1 MKNITFTDTEYLN
14 RKRITKREE
23 FLNIM
28 DHIIPWQEWLDY
40 ISPFYY
46 TSGRRGRPPIKLETI
61 LRMYL
66 LQCWFN
72 LSDEGVEE
80 AIYDSY
86 AMRNFMKVDF
96 YTESVPDATTLLKFR
111 HLLEKNNLAEVLFN
125 AIKNGL
131 SSNGCLM
138 QGGTIVDATII
149 SAPSSTKN
157 KTKSRDPEMAS
168 TKKGNQYYFGMKC
181 HVGVDTGTGLV
192 HTIETTSANVH
203 DIAVASKLIR
213 ENDYS
218 VHGDSGYLGLEKRE
232 EMQAHPNYSVL
243 DCRITQRPSSLKSLP
258 KWCADWQIER
268 RKAEIRSQVEHAFY
282 WLKRYFKFTKA
293 IYRGLH
299 KNTQRIY
306 MLFASSNL
314 LLCAKAGRLS

>member
-1 MKNITFTDTEYLN
+1 MSNITFTDSEYLN

-28 DHIIPWQEWLDY
+28 DHIIPWQEWMDL
-40 ISPFYY
+40 IRPFYY
-46 TSGRRGRPPIKLETI
+46 TSGKRGRPPIKLEII

-86 AMRNFMKVDF
+86 AMRHFMKIDF

-111 HLLEKNNLAEVLFN
+111 HLLETNHLAEALFN

-131 SSNGCLM
+131 SANGCMM

-157 KTKSRDPEMAS
+157 QTNSRDPEMAS

-181 HVGVDTGTGLV
+181 HIGTDAGSGLV
-192 HTIETTSANVH
+192 HTVETTPANVH
-203 DIAVASKLIR
+203 DIVMSCALIR
-213 ENDYS
+213 EDDKVFY
-218 VHGDSGYLGLEKRE
+218 GDSGYLGVEKRE
-232 EMQAHPNYSVL
+232 EVQEHPAYPEL
-243 DCRITQRPSSLKSLP
+243 DFRVNQRPSSLKGLP
-258 KWCADWQIER
+258 KWCADWQIQR
-268 RKAEIRSQVEHAFY
+268 RQAVIRSCVEHSFY

-314 LLCAKAGRLS
+314 MLCAKAGRL